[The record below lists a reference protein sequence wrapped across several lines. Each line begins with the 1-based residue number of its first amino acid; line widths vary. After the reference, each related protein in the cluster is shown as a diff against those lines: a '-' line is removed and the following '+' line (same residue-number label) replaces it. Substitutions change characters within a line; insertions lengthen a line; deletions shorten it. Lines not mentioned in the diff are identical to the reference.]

1 MSLFLFPFISLSY
14 LLFPL
19 DFGSILPAH
28 LLMHP
33 SHSGQEQFYHFLSLL
48 HFINSIDPR
57 IPSYLIWL
65 SFMAARPCHIKAISI
80 LTKHA
85 NQTSKLHFLYFP
97 LNSFTGGHFS
107 EFSDQP
113 LCFIDKTK
121 AQAFERDKPG
131 LGFQLWHV
139 NHYSPKPSEL

>member
-1 MSLFLFPFISLSY
+1 MNHCNFDLSLSSALQKKFFLTFLCLFPHHLLWKFYYIFFEFSEKDSMSLFLFPFISLSY

-85 NQTSKLHFLYFP
+85 N
-97 LNSFTGGHFS
+97 
-107 EFSDQP
+107 
-113 LCFIDKTK
+113 
-121 AQAFERDKPG
+121 
-131 LGFQLWHV
+131 
-139 NHYSPKPSEL
+139 